1 MGGSKMRR
9 KFFFVRMTWQRHSFL
24 QLDIAGES
32 MKIYTEIR
40 KKVKIPYRILK
51 ARRKKKEEG
60 DDNAKEKKKK

>member
-1 MGGSKMRR
+1 
-9 KFFFVRMTWQRHSFL
+9 MTWQRHSFL